1 MARLSL
7 AFVVALALLVQG
19 VILPGSISAQVL
31 PNLALVVVLCWAA
44 LRGPGEGVIWAA
56 VVGLVMDAMGLD
68 PIGANGLALVAVA
81 LLGAGAGQRF
91 FSASVLLPMPVSFIA
106 TFVYGLI
113 LLILRAGSG
122 AGVPI
127 ETLFVLLLA
136 QALLNSLMVLIVYP
150 IARKLDARVVERR

>member
-1 MARLSL
+1 MARFSL
-7 AFVVALALLVQG
+7 AMLLVLALLIQG
-19 VILPGSISAQVL
+19 VILPGSASLRIL
-31 PNLALVVVLCWAA
+31 PNLVLVLVLCWAA

-56 VVGLVMDAMGLD
+56 LVGLVMDAVGLD

-81 LLGAGAGQRF
+81 VLGAAAGQRF
-91 FSASVLLPMPVSFIA
+91 FSSSLFLPMPVSFIA
-106 TFVYGLI
+106 TFVYGFI

-127 ETLFVLLLA
+127 GTLFLLLLL

-150 IARKLDARVVERR
+150 IARKVDARVVERR